1 MTDWAAMNHRVKS
14 LLAGL
19 DLEMPG
25 SGEVNDKKI
34 VEAVRDGNLE
44 EPMLDDAV
52 RRILRL
58 IFRTTGRKKIPQKG
72 DLLESH
78 HELAKKAAAE
88 SIVLLKNDG
97 GLLPLHPDLKIALI
111 GPFAEESRYQGG
123 GSSHINPYRLEHLID
138 VIRDRGELHV
148 TYCKGFN
155 KEDNRVNGNLELE
168 ALNTAGNA
176 DLAIVYLGLPDSCES
191 ESFDRKDM
199 CLPPNQSHLM
209 EELLKVQKNIV
220 VILAAGAPVE
230 MPWALKVP
238 AILQGYLFGQ
248 AGAGAMYNILTGKI
262 TPSGKLAET
271 YPLRLKDNPSYL
283 NFPGDSDQVSY
294 HEGIYVGYR
303 YYEKKEMKV
312 AFPFGHGLSYTAFTY
327 KKIELDSHRITDM
340 DELTIA
346 VTVRNAGSRPGKETV
361 QLYVASPDS
370 IVSRPVKELKGF
382 QKAELQPGEE
392 HKFVF
397 HLNRRAFAYY
407 DTELD
412 DWFVE
417 EGTFRILAG
426 TSSADIRLEDS
437 VFIRSTVSRWKPLT
451 LNSTIE
457 DLMGFP
463 EGKKLGI
470 RLSRVIISDLPD
482 TKDTMDEELIS
493 EGMGFDVVA
502 MVGDL
507 QLKMLILFSNGS
519 ILEEEVQKELNSINK
534 QYENQGE

>member
-1 MTDWAAMNHRVKS
+1 MC
-14 LLAGL
+14 
-19 DLEMPG
+19 
-25 SGEVNDKKI
+25 
-34 VEAVRDGNLE
+34 
-44 EPMLDDAV
+44 
-52 RRILRL
+52 
-58 IFRTTGRKKIPQKG
+58 
-72 DLLESH
+72 
-78 HELAKKAAAE
+78 
-88 SIVLLKNDG
+88 
-97 GLLPLHPDLKIALI
+97 
-111 GPFAEESRYQGG
+111 
-123 GSSHINPYRLEHLID
+123 
-138 VIRDRGELHV
+138 IRDR
-148 TYCKGFN
+148 
-155 KEDNRVNGNLELE
+155 
-168 ALNTAGNA
+168 
-176 DLAIVYLGLPDSCES
+176 
-191 ESFDRKDM
+191 
-199 CLPPNQSHLM
+199 
-209 EELLKVQKNIV
+209 
-220 VILAAGAPVE
+220 
-230 MPWALKVP
+230 
-238 AILQGYLFGQ
+238 
-248 AGAGAMYNILTGKI
+248 
-262 TPSGKLAET
+262 
-271 YPLRLKDNPSYL
+271 
-283 NFPGDSDQVSY
+283 
-294 HEGIYVGYR
+294 
-303 YYEKKEMKV
+303 
-312 AFPFGHGLSYTAFTY
+312 
-327 KKIELDSHRITDM
+327 
-340 DELTIA
+340 
-346 VTVRNAGSRPGKETV
+346 
-361 QLYVASPDS
+361 DS